1 MNTKKYKITV
11 WAFSLIIILLYLVM
25 VILAKMQ
32 IPVFGFAKVIAVSGV
47 LLVGT
52 GLLLSAK
59 TIKKSSKSPY
69 PTTIMIYGMII
80 FEAFSLIASMSIYY

>member
-11 WAFSLIIILLYLVM
+11 WVFSSLIMLLFLVM

-32 IPVFGFAKVIAVSGV
+32 ISVFGFAKVIAISGV

-52 GLLLSAK
+52 GFLLLAK

-69 PTTIMIYGMII
+69 PATLMIYGMII
-80 FEAFSLIASMSIYY
+80 FEAFSLIASMY